1 MVRVEDENG
10 NLLYDIED
18 NVRPVYSIPSFY
30 SNGGRVR
37 VVFEYTGSAA
47 VSSFWLENFVMYQY
61 GIGLAMDLPPV
72 ATVGDTVMLRLS
84 SYLQNNDVPDYT
96 SVWVYDTPNYNN
108 YQPLHPYFDSG
119 AVSVVAQSDT
129 ALLLVWNSVGSFEVS
144 ANVIKDGVYAD
155 WPAQAGC
162 REFIN
167 VLANPI
173 YLEDS
178 IYYTSA
184 AKDTVIGSHRQLHN
198 AVLPASVRV
207 VKDSAFFDRGNLAA
221 VSLPD
226 GLEYIGKMAFAWG
239 YALTE
244 VTIPQGVK
252 FIGDNAF
259 WSCANLTTVN
269 FNADSCLVA
278 SPTTGSDGS
287 YWPVFIDCD
296 NVRTINIGENVK
308 RIPDRLF
315 SFCNGLRGTLTIP
328 DAVTYIGANAFYH
341 WDESNT
347 DSLAIVIGSS
357 VSYIGNYALECHD
370 HISTVT
376 ARCLVPPT
384 IGEATFMV
392 YPHYLLTVP
401 CGTRDAYMGH
411 QYWREFDTYGR
422 GVEEDCTGIEEAPQ
436 ADAVSVYGVQGG
448 IVVDG
453 APGEPV
459 AVYDVMG
466 RRVLAA
472 VAGGTTMSVPQAG
485 VYMVKVGDRPACKVV
500 VLR

>member
-1 MVRVEDENG
+1 
-10 NLLYDIED
+10 
-18 NVRPVYSIPSFY
+18 
-30 SNGGRVR
+30 
-37 VVFEYTGSAA
+37 
-47 VSSFWLENFVMYQY
+47 
-61 GIGLAMDLPPV
+61 MDLPPV

-129 ALLLVWNSVGSFEVS
+129 ALMLVWNSVGSFEVS

-198 AVLPASVRV
+198 VVLPASVRV
-207 VKDSAFFDRGNLAA
+207 VKDSAFFNRGNLAA

-226 GLEYIGKMAFAWG
+226 GLEYIGKMAFAWN

-401 CGTRDAYMGH
+401 CGTRNAYMGH

-422 GVEEDCTGIEEAPQ
+422 GVEEDCTGIEEVPQ

-448 IVVDG
+448 IAVDG

-472 VAGGTTMSVPQAG
+472 VAGGATMSVPQAG
-485 VYMVKVGDRPACKVV
+485 VYMVKVGDRPTCKVV

>member
-1 MVRVEDENG
+1 
-10 NLLYDIED
+10 
-18 NVRPVYSIPSFY
+18 
-30 SNGGRVR
+30 
-37 VVFEYTGSAA
+37 
-47 VSSFWLENFVMYQY
+47 
-61 GIGLAMDLPPV
+61 
-72 ATVGDTVMLRLS
+72 
-84 SYLQNNDVPDYT
+84 
-96 SVWVYDTPNYNN
+96 
-108 YQPLHPYFDSG
+108 
-119 AVSVVAQSDT
+119 
-129 ALLLVWNSVGSFEVS
+129 
-144 ANVIKDGVYAD
+144 
-155 WPAQAGC
+155 
-162 REFIN
+162 
-167 VLANPI
+167 
-173 YLEDS
+173 
-178 IYYTSA
+178 
-184 AKDTVIGSHRQLHN
+184 
-198 AVLPASVRV
+198 
-207 VKDSAFFDRGNLAA
+207 

-226 GLEYIGKMAFAWG
+226 GLEYIGKMAFAWN

-315 SFCNGLRGTLTIP
+315 SYCNGLRGTLTIP

-411 QYWREFDTYGR
+411 QYWREFYTYGR
-422 GVEEDCTGIEEAPQ
+422 GVEEDCTGIEEVPQ

-448 IVVDG
+448 IMVDG